1 MFYWILDSADTE
13 KVTHETHKSK
23 LNHGRVVQNHTLAKR
38 EKNLKIDAPR
48 RALTNFGP
56 DFRGPGDTQS
66 SRKHILL
73 ARFFLL
79 VFGCRKREG
88 RAEQRMVRT
97 GVWSLKRSY
106 SLITEVIL

>member
-1 MFYWILDSADTE
+1 M
-13 KVTHETHKSK
+13 THEPHKSK
-23 LNHGRVVQNHTLAKR
+23 VNHGRVVQNHALPEK
-38 EKNLKIDAPR
+38 EKNTEIDAPR

-66 SRKHILL
+66 SRKQILL

-88 RAEQRMVRT
+88 GSARGMVVT
-97 GVWSLKRSY
+97 GVWSLKRNY
-106 SLITEVIL
+106 SLIKAVIL